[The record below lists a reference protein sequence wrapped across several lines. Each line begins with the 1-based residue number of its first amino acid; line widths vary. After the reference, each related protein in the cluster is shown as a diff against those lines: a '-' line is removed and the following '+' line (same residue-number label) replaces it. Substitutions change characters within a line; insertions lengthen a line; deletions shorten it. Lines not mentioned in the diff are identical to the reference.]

1 MGLSAKVLPIV
12 RIHALRLVVVLVL
25 EGAPLSL
32 EVKHKELSILHELVD
47 QSNLDVYLRVSK

>member
-1 MGLSAKVLPIV
+1 M